1 MNIQKLFK
9 KIQKEYNK
17 FIVKTFARSSDIQ
30 KVADELY
37 GDVGWVPMHVNCNCI
52 YEPIGDDNLSV
63 NTTHQL
69 LKKYNRAY
77 VPGEKRT
84 KNTETEHKQ
93 KQTLKEKH
101 RIADELIREADKLH
115 LTGDDV
121 EHVYYLIDKFTDFN
135 KLYRNTSKECII
147 LAFIWY
153 TFKLKNPKRR
163 INEYSINKK
172 YGLTEPVFELISV
185 RMLKQLLA
193 DTPIIPKGTSKYD
206 NNILY
211 KTGVRR

>member
-1 MNIQKLFK
+1 MSVQ
-9 KIQKEYNK
+9 
-17 FIVKTFARSSDIQ
+17 
-30 KVADELY
+30 
-37 GDVGWVPMHVNCNCI
+37 
-52 YEPIGDDNLSV
+52 NLL
-63 NTTHQL
+63 H
-69 LKKYNRAY
+69 KYNRAY

-84 KNTETEHKQ
+84 KNTETEHKR
-93 KQTLKEKH
+93 KQTIAEKH
-101 RIADELIREADKLH
+101 QIADDLIREADKLH

-121 EHVYYLIDKFTDFN
+121 EHVHYLVDKFKDFN

-172 YGLTEPVFELISV
+172 YGLTEAVFELISC
-185 RMLKQLLA
+185 RMLKVSLA
-193 DTPIIPKGTSKYD
+193 ESPIVPKGTLKYD

>member
-1 MNIQKLFK
+1 MVGYTSRL
-9 KIQKEYNK
+9 
-17 FIVKTFARSSDIQ
+17 R
-30 KVADELY
+30 
-37 GDVGWVPMHVNCNCI
+37 GDNMSI
-52 YEPIGDDNLSV
+52 DS
-63 NTTHQL
+63 TTKL
-69 LKKYNRAY
+69 LKKYDKAY
-77 VPGEKRT
+77 VSGEKRT
-84 KNTETEHKQ
+84 KDSETRHKRG
-93 KQTLKEKH
+93 QTKAEKH
-101 RIADELIREADKLH
+101 RIADDLIREADKLH

-121 EHVYYLIDKFTDFN
+121 HHVHYLVDKFKDFN

-172 YGLTEPVFELISV
+172 YGLTETVFELISV
-185 RMLKQLLA
+185 RMLKVALA
-193 DTPIIPKGTSKYD
+193 ESPIVPKGTLKYD